1 MDDKQPR
8 RVVLWTTAGL
18 AAAAVLAA
26 AWFGVGWL
34 RLSGD
39 ESVEFAKQREEVS
52 TVGQQ
57 AIVNF
62 NTLDYR
68 NFDAMIARWQEASTG
83 ALQEGV
89 VADKDRARKELD
101 QLKQVTTAKVL
112 DAAVTSLDTRAGKAT
127 IMSVVERMVSLADQ
141 PAVPLRFRFL
151 AELTKTD
158 TGWTLNALAPIKVQA
173 GGAS

>member
-1 MDDKQPR
+1 MDDKQPP

-34 RLSGD
+34 WLSGD
-39 ESVEFAKQREEVS
+39 ESVEFAKEREAVS
-52 TVGQQ
+52 TAGQQ

-68 NFDAMIARWQEASTG
+68 NFDAMIARWQEVSTG
-83 ALQEGV
+83 ALQADF
-89 VADKDRARKELD
+89 VADKDRARKELE
-101 QLKQVTTAKVL
+101 QLKQVSTAKVL

-127 IMSVVERMVSLADQ
+127 VMSVVERMVSLDGQ
-141 PAVPLRFRFL
+141 PAEPLRFRFL

-158 TGWTLNALAPIKVQA
+158 TGWKLNALAPIKVA